1 MIPSN
6 DINQLY
12 NRWLFLIASILVLTY
27 ILFFY
32 DFINTIIRND
42 ITYISI
48 FIIIIFF
55 IYTIFVGKNIKKL
68 QAISDLIHDK
78 KIIENQKSLLSALE
92 KSDYNDNYYGYCV
105 HSYIQ
110 YSFNSKQRIE
120 SNDNENN
127 NFEIKM
133 TKYTDTVWF
142 VVDLL
147 IKLGLVGTVI
157 GFIIMLSSIV
167 TIEDFDLSLMR
178 SLLQEMSG
186 GMMVAL
192 YTTLTGLV
200 SSILLAFQNKM
211 LETAVYEIYS
221 YTRDINF
228 KFTNQ

>member
-78 KIIENQKSLLSALE
+78 K
-92 KSDYNDNYYGYCV
+92 
-105 HSYIQ
+105 
-110 YSFNSKQRIE
+110 
-120 SNDNENN
+120 
-127 NFEIKM
+127 
-133 TKYTDTVWF
+133 
-142 VVDLL
+142 
-147 IKLGLVGTVI
+147 
-157 GFIIMLSSIV
+157 
-167 TIEDFDLSLMR
+167 
-178 SLLQEMSG
+178 
-186 GMMVAL
+186 
-192 YTTLTGLV
+192 
-200 SSILLAFQNKM
+200 
-211 LETAVYEIYS
+211 
-221 YTRDINF
+221 
-228 KFTNQ
+228 